1 MVDVQELTQE
11 RKPLELRG
19 ENQTRK
25 LLSEFERL
33 NQFVEHEKEA
43 IEG

>member
-25 LLSEFERL
+25 LLSEFEHL